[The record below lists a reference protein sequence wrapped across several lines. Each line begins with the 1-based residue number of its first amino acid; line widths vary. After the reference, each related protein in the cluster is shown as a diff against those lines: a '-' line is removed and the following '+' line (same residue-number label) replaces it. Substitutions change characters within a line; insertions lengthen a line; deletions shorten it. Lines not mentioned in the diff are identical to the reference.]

1 MKRWFFSCFPPEDLC
16 MILVG
21 LTFLGFFP
29 LRCLK
34 MFKDTLRV
42 IIRFLLWR
50 LISAASD
57 LKVTELEAS
66 KHIVLR
72 LVLDSHHFVVFSV
85 SLLCRHAAGGRGQLL
100 GCFRLLIMYI
110 EQREAGRRIFIP
122 SFVLGVHAILVLLK
136 HTERD
141 NHGGQFQRFANRI
154 TGRGL
159 SPVLWVWLRLN
170 PVDECLWCWGELN
183 ESFYLCCWFQNI
195 TNKNLYTLSSLC
207 LSPHW
212 ASQSYFVL
220 DDARKALINVSVV
233 SFFLRTVPWLNRNC
247 KKTKTNQQ
255 QN

>member
-1 MKRWFFSCFPPEDLC
+1 

-154 TGRGL
+154 TGRVSARSCGCGFA
-159 SPVLWVWLRLN
+159 W
-170 PVDECLWCWGELN
+170 
-183 ESFYLCCWFQNI
+183 
-195 TNKNLYTLSSLC
+195 TLSMNGSGAEENLM
-207 LSPHW
+207 
-212 ASQSYFVL
+212 
-220 DDARKALINVSVV
+220 KAFIYVADS
-233 SFFLRTVPWLNRNC
+233 RI
-247 KKTKTNQQ
+247 
-255 QN
+255 